1 MANNL
6 KIIISADASE
16 ASQELKKLQSDTDNY
31 TTKSLSQ
38 LKTALKEIEYSY
50 MNGNASSEEYE
61 KAQKQLANTFG
72 RVTSS
77 ILSVEDDTKRYNKA
91 IIASADM
98 LKYLNT
104 YTRNADFSKVFEE
117 AKADAET
124 YNAELQKTIES
135 QKKLAEEQAKSTVE
149 LLKQKET
156 NTKKEVDSFKATAL
170 GDTSYFNKEEYSA
183 MEKQLTELAKA
194 EVSLKEKSAEL
205 IDQLTK
211 LNQTANQAE
220 YDKLQNELQN
230 VRLEET
236 KTTNEASRLGKQMNE
251 LQAKM
256 DATAKINLGTR
267 MKNLITSF
275 VSAQAVIFLV
285 QKSIQLVKKAFTEM
299 AEAAS
304 HAEETANLF
313 NTTFGN
319 IQISANNV
327 ASNLSSSLG
336 LATSSAQEILGLFG
350 DLAMGYGQSQSAALE
365 FAESAVKTG
374 LDIISFKNIT
384 GDTTEILQAM
394 ASGLAGN
401 FENFRKWGII
411 VTQAEI
417 KTRLQQKGL
426 DKLTDSS
433 LQYAKVQETLAI
445 VQEKSKNAFGDMEKT
460 LESTENINRRMH
472 EANKELMENLGSSIN
487 KILNPLKSKWI
498 DIATAINKAQKAQAE
513 YAKGSRNINIFD
525 IANNKEDRE
534 SFDKALLQAEQDA
547 TLIENKNPF
556 DIGPAFMK
564 DFDVAQ
570 RDLISSFK
578 KIMILYNASA
588 EEIEQSLKDQKLY
601 NKKTSSLY
609 YGVIKELSNY
619 EKEIA
624 EYNRWELKKAE
635 RANSL
640 EDSSSSAQSFID
652 ALNSIKGVST
662 NADAAYYGKA
672 DYASTEGIY
681 DWAST
686 QIEKQL
692 QLGIQEAISS
702 IDATD
707 WEEFVDPF
715 SLALGDATEIEG
727 LNEKLTELKT
737 LYEQVYNQHLK
748 DGELTEE
755 EKEDLSD
762 IARIYATIK
771 DEIEDITDKQS
782 FLSIL
787 DSLSAQASSYDTQIA
802 KLGKTDK
809 EQAFLDIE
817 SQRASQIAEAN
828 GDVARIELLNE
839 SFDKI
844 VKKMNEYYDAL
855 DKLNEETERASNADN
870 AISDITSLG
879 TSIGDNTARIGLS
892 GKDLEIFNLESYRK
906 AAIAIGLTA
915 EEQAKLNKEYQIA
928 KENIERYYSIL
939 EADDIYNEIISITSD
954 YEEQLS
960 TLGKTEEEIAYMNLE
975 SLKKRIDALG
985 VEDENYNKLLAEYN
999 KAARLIPELA
1009 EAQRKLNGEN
1019 EKASWQTKINTFG
1032 MSDKELALYDLG
1044 QMDVDNKDGI
1054 ASLINQ
1060 FYELQEQAELSS
1072 LAIGSLGELG
1082 DIFTALGSGA
1092 GGIVTM
1098 LIELISET
1106 EAFQELSS
1114 ILTDYVLPVLNAFL
1128 EPLLP
1133 VIEMIGL
1140 QLQML
1145 TEIVLEP
1152 LFPLLK
1158 MIAKIA
1164 VIAWGTVNV
1173 AFGFIRDIIKVVCG
1187 NIQLFVLNLYNG
1199 IVKTL
1204 KKINI
1209 FGWKPFGW
1217 MKTADTS
1224 QAEEWANTDIMGN
1237 MNDNIAKM
1245 QSSLES
1251 IDKMTM
1257 SINKNTSDNDDISAQ
1272 LDILNEFKSKGIIND
1287 YEYDA
1292 QLRELLGSPTYGRT
1306 AMLSS
1311 DSYYRNGANG
1321 TTNVYRN
1328 GNTTIEINGVNL
1340 SQDEIVKLVERALLN
1355 QEIAGKKTYA

>member
-707 WEEFVDPF
+707 WE
-715 SLALGDATEIEG
+715 
-727 LNEKLTELKT
+727 
-737 LYEQVYNQHLK
+737 
-748 DGELTEE
+748 
-755 EKEDLSD
+755 
-762 IARIYATIK
+762 
-771 DEIEDITDKQS
+771 DITDKQS